1 MKEPHGSSETRL
13 WNIGAS
19 FRGEVRVPTTVI
31 MKSNVSLARGQGPE
45 MILPSSVKNMEDLLR
60 HIGDKIDFIFLD
72 AQTGKLRPDI
82 DILLNGKE
90 IWFYP
95 EGLKKPISDTDSVE
109 ITLIPLG
116 GG

>member
-1 MKEPHGSSETRL
+1 M
-13 WNIGAS
+13 
-19 FRGEVRVPTTVI
+19 TTSI
-31 MKSNVSLARGQGPE
+31 ILKSNVSLDRPQGAE
-45 MILPSSVKNMEDLLR
+45 TVLPPAVANMEDLLR
-60 HIGDKIDFIFLD
+60 YIAKQIDFIFLD

-82 DILLNGKE
+82 EILVNGKE

-95 EGLKKPISDTDSVE
+95 EGLKRPVFDGDAIE

>member
-1 MKEPHGSSETRL
+1 M
-13 WNIGAS
+13 
-19 FRGEVRVPTTVI
+19 PTTI
-31 MKSNVSLARGQGPE
+31 ILKSNLSLNRTEGPE
-45 MILPSSVKNMEDLLR
+45 MVLPSSVKNIDDLLR
-60 HIGDKIDFIFLD
+60 DIGEKIDFVFLD

-82 DILLNGKE
+82 DILVNGKE

-95 EGLKKPISDTDSVE
+95 EGLKKPILDRDSIE

>member
-1 MKEPHGSSETRL
+1 
-13 WNIGAS
+13 
-19 FRGEVRVPTTVI
+19 VPTTII
-31 MKSNVSLARGQGPE
+31 MQSNVSLSRPQGPE
-45 MILPSSVKNMEDLLR
+45 LVLPSSVRNMEDLLR
-60 HIGDKIDFIFLD
+60 CIGEKIDFVFLD

-82 DILLNGKE
+82 DILVNGKE

-95 EGLKKPISDTDSVE
+95 EGLKKPILDRDSIE